1 MKKLYIAYGSN
12 LNLAQMASRC
22 PSASIYAKGVLNNWK
37 MVYRGSRANS
47 HATIIRKKGSV
58 VPVLVWI
65 IQPYDERRLDR
76 YEGFPTYYYK
86 KDIMVDIAGHK
97 KKAMVYIM
105 NEMQRPGM
113 PSPQYIETIR
123 QGYIDNDMDLNI
135 FQKSLEENFIE
146 CSKII

>member
-1 MKKLYIAYGSN
+1 
-12 LNLAQMASRC
+12 
-22 PSASIYAKGVLNNWK
+22 
-37 MVYRGSRANS
+37 
-47 HATIIRKKGSV
+47 
-58 VPVLVWI
+58 
-65 IQPYDERRLDR
+65 
-76 YEGFPTYYYK
+76 
-86 KDIMVDIAGHK
+86 MVDIAGHK